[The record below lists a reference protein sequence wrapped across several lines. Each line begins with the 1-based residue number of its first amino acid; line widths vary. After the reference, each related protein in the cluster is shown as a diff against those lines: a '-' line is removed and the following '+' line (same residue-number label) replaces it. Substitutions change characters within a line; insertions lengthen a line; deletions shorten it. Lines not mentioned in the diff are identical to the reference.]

1 VTRAPAA
8 AAAAADDDDDD
19 VTVTSPTAAAAM
31 TSLCVRVTAQVMIRR
46 LPEPYDE
53 CVDTTSGE
61 HDFRRNVYEEHYPET
76 LYSLEV
82 IRAESL
88 Q

>member
-1 VTRAPAA
+1 VTRAPA

-19 VTVTSPTAAAAM
+19 VTVTSPTAATAM

-53 CVDTTSGE
+53 CVATTSGE